1 MVIFVGKQSEFNL
14 VFNLCSTEKSE
25 IRKRKLGIWE
35 FSVAKKVI
43 FFFSSHEFSYWV
55 RMPYNKEIISFY
67 AYFLLSFSC
76 PDVWYPVCCLHL
88 FQHIIFHTKSTLWPH
103 YAERRPSPLR
113 LLSISWLLS
122 RPADCV
128 SSTMTTEQSFCSHE
142 ILSIRELSPHEAV
155 SRLCRPARTE
165 CWWKWESKAV
175 IMIPNRRRKRA
186 SEAVA
191 AFQIP

>member
-43 FFFSSHEFSYWV
+43 FFPPMSFPTEYVCLTTRKSYHFMPTFSY
-55 RMPYNKEIISFY
+55 
-67 AYFLLSFSC
+67 LFSC

-142 ILSIRELSPHEAV
+142 ILSIRELALHEAV

>member
-25 IRKRKLGIWE
+25 NRKRKLGIWE
-35 FSVAKKVI
+35 FSIAKKVI
-43 FFFSSHEFSYWV
+43 FFFLPWV
-55 RMPYNKEIISFY
+55 
-67 AYFLLSFSC
+67 FLLST
-76 PDVWYPVCCLHL
+76 YL
-88 FQHIIFHTKSTLWPH
+88 QQGNHIILCLLSLIFFLSRRLIPSVLSTLVPAYYFPH
-103 YAERRPSPLR
+103 EVYIMATLRIKTAFPSPSTFHFLT
-113 LLSISWLLS
+113 SFVTG
-122 RPADCV
+122 CV

-142 ILSIRELSPHEAV
+142 ILSIRELALHEAV

>member
-43 FFFSSHEFSYWV
+43 FFFLPWV
-55 RMPYNKEIISFY
+55 
-67 AYFLLSFSC
+67 FLLSFSC